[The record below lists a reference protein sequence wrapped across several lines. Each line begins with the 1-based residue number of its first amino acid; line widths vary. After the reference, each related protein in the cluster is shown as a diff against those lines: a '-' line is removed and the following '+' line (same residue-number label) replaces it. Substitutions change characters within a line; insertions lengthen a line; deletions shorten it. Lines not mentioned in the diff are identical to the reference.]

1 MNVLVTVTTAMT
13 TEPLQTES
21 ETYRSHL
28 GGWSAEHPG
37 EFVLIHGD
45 QVGFF
50 PTLDAA
56 LSQGYESFDN
66 DPFFVKEVVGPEHLE
81 FIAPQF

>member
-1 MNVLVTVTTAMT
+1 MKLELTAATAMA
-13 TEPLQTES
+13 TEPLQIES
-21 ETYRSHL
+21 ETYRAHL
-28 GGWSAEHPG
+28 SGWSTEHLG

-56 LSQGYESFDN
+56 LSQGYRSFDSE
-66 DPFFVKEVVGPEHLE
+66 PFFVKEVVGPEHQE
-81 FIAPQF
+81 FITPLF